1 MEVVEVV
8 LLVLVYT
15 VLTLALFLEIVC
27 YKKNL
32 ESIETIAFTSSLL
45 LLIISLTI
53 TYFLELGH
61 PTEGIHV
68 FTLLAMCLIGYTTPL
83 NVIHER
89 KHALPPW
96 FSQGILVITCVL
108 GALVVIGHFA
118 GTLELLQY
126 PVVIFL
132 GLSVVFSMILIRTT
146 KPQVRIAHRE
156 KQEQYIALAFLIFI
170 PIALFLDFA
179 MPAQSIAI
187 KTGFTVPVLFLIMGI
202 SKLWDDIQRLAL
214 FRDKQAVN
222 EQSLNNYALTNREK
236 EVAALLVEGSSYKQ
250 IAEQL
255 FISIPTVKTHASNVY
270 KKCKVSNR
278 MELMGLLRANR

>member
-1 MEVVEVV
+1 MEAVEVV

-45 LLIISLTI
+45 LFIISLTI
-53 TYFLELGH
+53 TYFLEFGQ
-61 PTEGIHV
+61 PTEDIRV

-89 KHALPPW
+89 KHALPAWLP
-96 FSQGILVITCVL
+96 QGILVITCVL
-108 GALVVIGHFA
+108 GGLVVLGHFV
-118 GTLELLQY
+118 GFLEIMQY
-126 PVVIFL
+126 PVVVFL
-132 GLSVVFSMILIRTT
+132 GISVVFSMILIRAT

-179 MPAQSIAI
+179 IPAQSIAI
-187 KTGFTVPVLFLIMGI
+187 RTGFTVPMLFLIMGI

-214 FRDKQAVN
+214 FRDKYDVN
-222 EQSLNNYALTNREK
+222 EQNLNNYALTN
-236 EVAALLVEGSSYKQ
+236 
-250 IAEQL
+250 
-255 FISIPTVKTHASNVY
+255 VKRKWPFCS
-270 KKCKVSNR
+270 
-278 MELMGLLRANR
+278 

>member
-15 VLTLALFLEIVC
+15 VLTLALFLEFVC

-53 TYFLELGH
+53 TYFLDLGQ
-61 PTEGIHV
+61 PTQGIHV

-83 NVIHER
+83 NVIQER

-96 FSQGILVITCVL
+96 LPQGILAITSIL
-108 GALVVIGHFA
+108 GALVVAGHFV
-118 GTLELLQY
+118 GFLKMMQY

-132 GLSVVFSMILIRTT
+132 GISVVLSMILIRTT
-146 KPQVRIAHRE
+146 KPQIRIAHRE
-156 KQEQYIALAFLIFI
+156 QQEQYIALAFLICI

-179 MPAQSIAI
+179 VPAQSIAI
-187 KTGFTVPVLFLIMGI
+187 RTGFTVPILFLIMGI
-202 SKLWDDIQRLAL
+202 SKLSDDIQRLAL

-222 EQSLNNYALTNREK
+222 EQNLNNYALTNREK
-236 EVAALLVEGSSYKQ
+236 EVAVLLVEGNSYKQ
-250 IAEQL
+250 IAEKL
-255 FISIPTVKTHASNVY
+255 FISLPTVKTHASNVY
-270 KKCKVSNR
+270 KKCKVTNR
-278 MELMGLLRANR
+278 MELIGLLGSNR

>member
-45 LLIISLTI
+45 LFIISLTI
-53 TYFLELGH
+53 NYFLELGQ
-61 PTEGIHV
+61 PTDGIHV

-89 KHALPPW
+89 KHTLPAWLP
-96 FSQGILVITCVL
+96 QGILIITCVL
-108 GALVVIGHFA
+108 AGLVLLGHFV
-118 GTLELLQY
+118 GFLEIMQY

-156 KQEQYIALAFLIFI
+156 KHEQYLALAFLIFI

-179 MPAQSIAI
+179 VPAQSIAI
-187 KTGFTVPVLFLIMGI
+187 RTGFTIPMLFLIMGI
-202 SKLWDDIQRLAL
+202 SKLSDDIQRLAL

-222 EQSLNNYALTNREK
+222 EQNLNNYALTNREK
-236 EVAALLVEGSSYKQ
+236 EVAALLVEGNSYKQ
-250 IAEQL
+250 IAEKL
-255 FISIPTVKTHASNVY
+255 FISIPTVKTHASNIY
-270 KKCKVSNR
+270 KKCKVTNR
-278 MELMGLLRANR
+278 MELIGLLGVNR